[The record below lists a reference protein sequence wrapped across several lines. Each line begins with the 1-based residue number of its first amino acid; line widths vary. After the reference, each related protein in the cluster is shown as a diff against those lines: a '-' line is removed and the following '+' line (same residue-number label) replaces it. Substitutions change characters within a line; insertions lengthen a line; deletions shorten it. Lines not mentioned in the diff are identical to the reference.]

1 MKTSSGGLR
10 GFVRAVLA
18 AAGLGAAALAAA
30 QVTLYE
36 HDNFQGRSYT
46 AEGDVENFAPLG
58 FNDRVSSAEVRGGAW
73 QLCEDAGYR
82 GQCITLNPG
91 RHASLRAFGMND
103 RVSSARR
110 AGSGG
115 SAIELFEHD
124 QFQGR
129 RFATGENVA
138 NLAPL
143 GFNDLASSVNVPG
156 GQWQLCEDADY
167 RGRCITLGP
176 GRHGSLNALGFSDRV
191 SSLRRLDDG
200 AAPGAAAAAIE
211 LYEHDD
217 FGGRAFRAAGPVVN
231 LQSEGFNDAASSVQV
246 RSGRWELCS
255 DAEYRGRCI
264 VLEPGSYRRLR
275 ERDMNDAVS
284 SLRPLAAAPG
294 TPPGQP
300 APGAP
305 VIEKGMFETWRVKF
319 DDGCVVYYNREG
331 QRTVSEANCSA
342 QQAQWADQVI
352 LQRPAR

>member
-1 MKTSSGGLR
+1 MVTASVRLVR
-10 GFVRAVLA
+10 FVQAVLVVA
-18 AAGLGAAALAAA
+18 ALGAAAGASA
-30 QVTLYE
+30 QLMLYE
-36 HDNFQGRSYT
+36 HDNFQGRSFV
-46 AEGDVENFAPLG
+46 AEGDTENFAPLG
-58 FNDRVSSAEVRGGAW
+58 FNDRVSSAEVRGGTW

-82 GQCITLNPG
+82 GQCVTLNPG
-91 RHASLRAFGMND
+91 RYGSLRQIGMND

-110 AGSGG
+110 VAGG
-115 SAIELFEHD
+115 SAAIELFEHD
-124 QFQGR
+124 NFQGR
-129 RFATGENVA
+129 RLAAAENTA

-143 GFNDLASSVNVPG
+143 GFNDQVSSVVVPA

-176 GRHGSLNALGFSDRV
+176 GRHGSLNALGFNDRV
-191 SSLRRLDDG
+191 SSLRRVDEG
-200 AAPGAAAAAIE
+200 TAPGAGAAIE

-217 FGGRAFRAAGPVVN
+217 FAGRSFRAAGPVPN
-231 LQSEGFNDAASSVQV
+231 LQPEGFNDAASSVQV

-294 TPPGQP
+294 VPPGQP

-305 VIEKGMFETWRVKF
+305 VIERGLFETSRVVF
-319 DDGCVVYYNREG
+319 GDGCIVYYNREG
-331 QRTVSEANCSA
+331 QRTVSEPACTE
-342 QQAQWADQVI
+342 QQSQWADQLI
-352 LQRPAR
+352 RQRPIR